1 MFPCAGFGSGY
12 WWFFPI
18 MMALMFFICFF
29 MMKRMSGRGSCGNG
43 KHGTQDKGDQRREDT
58 GPSGK

>member
-1 MFPCAGFGSGY
+1 
-12 WWFFPI
+12 